1 HHLVQLGAYPGDL
14 ALADARH
21 AQGLYQLVHLA
32 RADAENVG
40 LLDDGHQRFLGA
52 APWLQQAREIASLP
66 QFGNAEVDGA
76 HPRLPSTLTVAVA
89 MRHTL
94 RRPLVTVR
102 TDLAAHLDL
111 HQQLNEP
118 LQRVAE
124 KVGAGSPLVKQLLKC
139 HSKVS
144 GELDPVWWTRETG
157 IREMSIKEVQACR
170 ERIDHTHLS
179 FVPRPFVSCVRAAN
193 P

>member
-1 HHLVQLGAYPGDL
+1 
-14 ALADARH
+14 
-21 AQGLYQLVHLA
+21 
-32 RADAENVG
+32 
-40 LLDDGHQRFLGA
+40 
-52 APWLQQAREIASLP
+52 
-66 QFGNAEVDGA
+66 
-76 HPRLPSTLTVAVA
+76 VA

-144 GELDPVWWTRETG
+144 GHGWVPPLRCDGPTRIEPNRGHSCQQESHGLEFTPLSG
-157 IREMSIKEVQACR
+157 TLTIRG
-170 ERIDHTHLS
+170 LS
-179 FVPRPFVSCVRAAN
+179 PPRFTLPEHAAAPASEPRP
-193 P
+193 